1 MESNSMSA
9 SASGFFCSASRVRVS
24 FLAWPGQ
31 CLVLFHCCIVFH
43 CVNVPDIHLL
53 IDIWVVSQRHFK
65 ITVREDQIC
74 LLGTQGS
81 PRV

>member
-1 MESNSMSA
+1 MESVSMSA

-24 FLAWPGQ
+24 FLAWPGR
-31 CLVLFHCCIVFH
+31 CLVLFHCRIVFH

-53 IDIWVVSQRHFK
+53 MDIWVVSQRHFK